1 MSTTF
6 FGAVFDA
13 TDAARAAAF
22 WSDVLGRPVNDGA
35 TAQDAAIDATTP
47 ELGPRLAFHRVPE
60 AKTAKNRFHPDLI
73 TSDLESETSRLLS
86 LGAKGRQRVEHRN
99 GTVDHIHRSGR
110 QRVRSHR
117 RLSPMTTT
125 ARHEHVP
132 SAGPASALGK
142 VDRWVS

>member
-86 LGAKGRQRVEHRN
+86 LGAKVVNE
-99 GTVDHIHRSGR
+99 
-110 QRVRSHR
+110 
-117 RLSPMTTT
+117 LSTDT
-125 ARHEHVP
+125 ARWTTFTDQDGNEFDLI
-132 SAGPASALGK
+132 AG
-142 VDRWVS
+142 